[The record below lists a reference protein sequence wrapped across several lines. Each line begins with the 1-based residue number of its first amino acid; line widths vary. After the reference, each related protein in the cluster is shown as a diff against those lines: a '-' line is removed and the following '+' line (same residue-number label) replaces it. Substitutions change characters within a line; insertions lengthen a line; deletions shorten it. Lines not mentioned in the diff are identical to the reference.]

1 MPRTHIQHTANGTV
15 AHGYVIEGGKAVFA
29 SFDIEGKRLSV
40 KSAENHVRRKRDPTF
55 AIESI
60 THYRKLYRMPI
71 SQFVESAELYD
82 IQEGD

>member
-1 MPRTHIQHTANGTV
+1 MPRAHIQHTANGTV
-15 AHGYVIEGGKAVFA
+15 AHGYVIQDGKAVFA
-29 SFDIEGKRLSV
+29 SFEIEGKRLSV
-40 KSAENHVRRKRDPTF
+40 KSAENYVRRKRDPTF

-71 SQFVESAELYD
+71 SRFVEAAELID